1 MTDRERLRA
10 LVDDLPEKKV
20 YVALRF
26 VENLQESEPDPV
38 LVALRDAP
46 VDDEPLTDEDLTALA
61 ESREDVARG
70 RLTSDEE
77 IRQRFLGDH

>member
-26 VENLQESEPDPV
+26 VENLRNSVPPEEQPV
-38 LVALRDAP
+38 AEEEDAKHGRIISHQGMHRRIFG
-46 VDDEPLTDEDLTALA
+46 ED
-61 ESREDVARG
+61 
-70 RLTSDEE
+70 
-77 IRQRFLGDH
+77 